1 MGEATGSS
9 IFLLRE
15 RGKVT
20 IGVSEGYEC
29 YHEGLWSSGLGPAG
43 EVPGMVMNGY
53 NHQWP

>member
-15 RGKVT
+15 SGKVT